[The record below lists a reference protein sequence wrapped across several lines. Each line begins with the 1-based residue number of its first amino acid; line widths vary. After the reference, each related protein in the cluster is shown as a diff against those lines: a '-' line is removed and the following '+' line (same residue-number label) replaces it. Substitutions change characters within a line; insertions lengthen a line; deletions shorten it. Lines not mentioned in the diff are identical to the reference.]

1 MAGRLSVIGRTPALV
16 LAGLLAGVPA
26 LTAQE
31 QSAPPQGEQEQQPQL
46 LSLPSRQAQEER
58 AAVVE
63 LLQMQAPKDRL
74 TLVEE
79 FLRKYPESPL
89 RARVYLG
96 AAEAYRMLQNY
107 EKAIEFGEK
116 VLKLSPN
123 DLIARILIAESLVE
137 STLPSET
144 GSGQRYQRA
153 EDLARKVLELIPE
166 LYKDESRPAGLTP
179 EEFDLQRTYIA
190 SQPRAA
196 LGFLYLRKEE
206 YQKAEEE
213 LKQSVE
219 LNRLS
224 PNGTDYLRLGFAH
237 IRQEEWAEA
246 KTVLNQC
253 SELGGASAVLALEYL
268 ETVNKKLAE
277 QQTPEEKQPQE

>member
-1 MAGRLSVIGRTPALV
+1 MIGRLSVFGLTPALV
-16 LAGLLAGVPA
+16 LAGQLVGVPA

-31 QSAPPQGEQEQQPQL
+31 QQPQM

-116 VLKLSPN
+116 VLELSSN
-123 DLIARILIAESLVE
+123 DLIARILIAEALVE

-166 LYKDESRPAGLTP
+166 VYKDESRPAGVTT

-206 YQKAEEE
+206 NKKAEE
-213 LKQSVE
+213 
-219 LNRLS
+219 
-224 PNGTDYLRLGFAH
+224 
-237 IRQEEWAEA
+237 
-246 KTVLNQC
+246 
-253 SELGGASAVLALEYL
+253 
-268 ETVNKKLAE
+268 
-277 QQTPEEKQPQE
+277 